1 MQSNETAANDDL
13 GNFDTPFAN
22 GYSPIMSAA
31 SNIENEWPDNFLNL
45 GLVKEEPPYD
55 ADDDCQYE
63 PRIVQVTN
71 FQETN
76 DGNDVTD
83 ECSEDYSTNIKV
95 EADFSDGGCD
105 IIDYHSYNFHCEKS
119 LFNVT
124 DKRPLPW
131 LNEVEDKQPYTTSK
145 SQNDQIEHM
154 GKYDESE
161 ILHKLRSIMNSSVD
175 MNSSMIP
182 SWIRRY
188 YRKLCLREVKRKLG
202 KPLFDINAP
211 NGICL
216 DGNDEAHILDRY
228 HHLISASTSREAD
241 KTNASMSFQSRLAGA
256 VQYDLFESPHT
267 GRRLH
272 PFIYRNS
279 KTFPLWIKVPI
290 FWFSFFFN

>member
-1 MQSNETAANDDL
+1 M
-13 GNFDTPFAN
+13 
-22 GYSPIMSAA
+22 MS
-31 SNIENEWPDNFLNL
+31 SSTKNENEWPDNFLNL
-45 GLVKEEPPYD
+45 DRVKEEPPYD

-71 FQETN
+71 FQEAN

-83 ECSEDYSTNIKV
+83 ENSEDYSANIKV

-105 IIDYHSYNFHCEKS
+105 MVEDNSYNFHCTKS

-131 LNEVEDKQPYTTSK
+131 LNEVEAKQPAK
-145 SQNDQIEHM
+145 STNNLNEIEHM
-154 GKYDESE
+154 SKYDESE
-161 ILHKLRSIMNSSVD
+161 ILHKLRSIMNSSLD

-211 NGICL
+211 NGISL
-216 DGNDEAHILDRY
+216 DRSDENHILDRY
-228 HHLISASTSREAD
+228 HHLLCVSTSRIAE
-241 KTNASMSFQSRLAGA
+241 KTNVPLSFHSRLAGA

-279 KTFPLWIKVPI
+279 KTFPTWIKVTTI
-290 FWFSFFFN
+290 FVFVFFFAITVFSNRLCANYSTP

>member
-1 MQSNETAANDDL
+1 MQSNETTSNDDL

-22 GYSPIMSAA
+22 GYSPMMSSAT
-31 SNIENEWPDNFLNL
+31 NTENDWPDNFLNL
-45 GLVKEEPPYD
+45 GRVKEEPPYD

-71 FQETN
+71 FQEAN
-76 DGNDVTD
+76 DVNDVTD
-83 ECSEDYSTNIKV
+83 ENSEDYSANIKV
-95 EADFSDGGCD
+95 EADFSDGGYD
-105 IIDYHSYNFHCEKS
+105 NVEDHSYNYHCEKS

-131 LNEVEDKQPYTTSK
+131 LNEVEANEASTSTHEH
-145 SQNDQIEHM
+145 IEHM

-161 ILHKLRSIMNSSVD
+161 ILHKLRSIMNSSLD

-211 NGICL
+211 NGISI
-216 DGNDEAHILDRY
+216 DRNDEAHILDRY
-228 HHLISASTSREAD
+228 HHLICVSTSRIAD
-241 KTNASMSFQSRLAGA
+241 KTNVSLSFQSRLAGA

-279 KTFPLWIKVPI
+279 KTFPLWIKVTI
-290 FWFSFFFN
+290 FFF